1 MNSLL
6 QSSLYGHDF
15 VKYRQN
21 NSQSEREKFSH
32 SVRTKGIGELPVVID
47 SVDQSLSEALA
58 GPDSKRFNRNG
69 KEFHF
74 HTDLLIEDILFEV
87 RHRIKLD
94 DTKVLKL
101 GLENGK
107 MLDNKDILGDIY
119 KKHKSQKDNI
129 LYLLLT
135 QEKTMYGYI
144 MSLLRYIFG
153 PNFMKK

>member
-1 MNSLL
+1 MNSFL

-15 VKYRQN
+15 IKYRKN
-21 NSQSEREKFSH
+21 NNQSDRERFSH

-47 SVDQSLSEALA
+47 SVDSILSEALA
-58 GPDSKRFNRNG
+58 GPDAKRFNRNG

-74 HTDLLIEDILFEV
+74 HMDLLIEDILLEV
-87 RHRIKLD
+87 RHIIKAD

-107 MLDNKDILGDIY
+107 ILNNNDVLGNLY
-119 KKHKSQKDNI
+119 KKYKNQKDNI

-135 QEKTMYGYI
+135 QETSMYGYI

>member
-21 NSQSEREKFSH
+21 NSQSDRERFSH
-32 SVRTKGIGELPVVID
+32 NVRTKGIGELPVVID
-47 SVDQSLSEALA
+47 SVDPILSEGLA
-58 GPDSKRFNRNG
+58 GQESKRFNRNG
-69 KEFHF
+69 KEFRF
-74 HTDLLIEDILFEV
+74 HMDLLVEDIIQEV
-87 RHRIKLD
+87 RHRIKAD

-107 MLDNKDILGDIY
+107 MLDNKDVLGDLY
-119 KKHKSQKDNI
+119 KKYKHQKDNI

-135 QEKTMYGYI
+135 QETSMYGYI

>member
-21 NSQSEREKFSH
+21 NSQSDRERFSN
-32 SVRTKGIGELPVVID
+32 SVRTRGIGELPVVID
-47 SVDQSLSEALA
+47 SVDPLLSESLA
-58 GPDSKRFNRNG
+58 GPEAKRFNRNG

-74 HTDLLIEDILFEV
+74 HMDLLVEDILFEV
-87 RHRIKLD
+87 RHRIKAD

-107 MLDNKDILGDIY
+107 MLENKDVLGDIY
-119 KKHKSQKDNI
+119 KKHKNQKDNI

-135 QEKTMYGYI
+135 QETTMYGYI